1 MYSQNGE
8 SEVFD
13 FLIWAGLPSDLSQLL
28 YPCDMKNYLFELFDA
43 QETNYANYVSL
54 SMKNSVRGSPVQI
67 YAQQLNSDEF
77 ENGIFMDADVYAF
90 AKVSSIPKKTRR
102 PCTFVQSLW
111 YTNCPVNF
119 SFFWSTK
126 FFFGIPNFF
135 LV

>member
-1 MYSQNGE
+1 MKFLVQISSHLQFIEKLDSGEYKLYSQDGG

-28 YPCDMKNYLFELFDA
+28 YPCDMKNYLFEMFND

-77 ENGIFMDADVYAF
+77 ENGVFMDADVYAF
-90 AKVSSIPKKTRR
+90 AKVSINMI
-102 PCTFVQSLW
+102 
-111 YTNCPVNF
+111 Y
-119 SFFWSTK
+119 
-126 FFFGIPNFF
+126 
-135 LV
+135 

>member
-1 MYSQNGE
+1 MYSQDGG

-28 YPCDMKNYLFELFDA
+28 YPCDMKNYLFEMFND

-77 ENGIFMDADVYAF
+77 ENGVFMDADVYAF
-90 AKVSSIPKKTRR
+90 AKVSANIIYAFHTIFVPKHH
-102 PCTFVQSLW
+102 
-111 YTNCPVNF
+111 
-119 SFFWSTK
+119 
-126 FFFGIPNFF
+126 
-135 LV
+135 